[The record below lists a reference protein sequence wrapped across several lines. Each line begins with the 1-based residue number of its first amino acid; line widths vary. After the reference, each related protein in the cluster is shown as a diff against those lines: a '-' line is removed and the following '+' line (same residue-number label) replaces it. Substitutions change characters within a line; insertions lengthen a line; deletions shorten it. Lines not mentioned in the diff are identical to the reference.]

1 MSCTTYCR
9 KPIDI
14 HSRAKFS
21 HIIKTV
27 HIWLSIF
34 VKGGL
39 VFKIGEMLPVMVSGP
54 HKPYL
59 TTSMDDDR
67 HWWAWDE
74 LPPAEATRR
83 RT

>member
-1 MSCTTYCR
+1 MSCTTYCG
-9 KPIDI
+9 KLIDI
-14 HSRAKFS
+14 HSRAIFA
-21 HIIKTV
+21 HIIETV
-27 HIWLSIF
+27 HIWVHF

-67 HWWAWDE
+67 HWWAKDE